1 LPGCFLPES
10 PQLSPESIAESQS
23 GLTGRQTPKPFPLSG
38 GFQKPLLCVES
49 GGPSRDTAWA
59 MSQENVELLYRS
71 YDAVNRRDLDGL
83 LALMDDDV
91 EAVSRIAAMEGGL
104 HGHDG
109 MRRWWESWLGAFPD
123 YKIEVDAVRDR
134 GDFVF
139 AALRAQGHGAGSQLP
154 FEDTLWHASRWR
166 RGKCI
171 WWRVFPTWAEA
182 LEAAGLSE

>member
-1 LPGCFLPES
+1 
-10 PQLSPESIAESQS
+10 
-23 GLTGRQTPKPFPLSG
+23 
-38 GFQKPLLCVES
+38 
-49 GGPSRDTAWA
+49 

-71 YDAVNRRDLDGL
+71 YDAVNRRELDGL

-123 YKIEVDAVRDR
+123 YKIEVDEVRDR

-182 LEAAGLSE
+182 LEAAGLRE

>member
-1 LPGCFLPES
+1 
-10 PQLSPESIAESQS
+10 
-23 GLTGRQTPKPFPLSG
+23 
-38 GFQKPLLCVES
+38 
-49 GGPSRDTAWA
+49 
-59 MSQENVELLYRS
+59 MELLYRS

-123 YKIEVDAVRDR
+123 YKIEVDEVRDR

-139 AALRAQGHGAGSQLP
+139 AALRAPGPRCRQPAPVRGHGLARDPVAARKVHLVARLP
-154 FEDTLWHASRWR
+154 DL
-166 RGKCI
+166 G
-171 WWRVFPTWAEA
+171 
-182 LEAAGLSE
+182 